1 MLLDRC
7 LREVPGTCSTD
18 TDDCALTCTQV
29 ANAVGSKG
37 SEDLG
42 KLRASDQLLK
52 ARKEGKV
59 AVGYET
65 CLIGIEKYASLTCS
79 RARYEEGPLDFLPT
93 YKYDPMS
100 DTYDTSKKAR
110 VPAWTDRILYRA
122 REPGSLEL
130 LRLFLRLLAFFS
142 TYTFGTPWHWAFSD
156 LDSSSDFSATIHV
169 MMSRALTIVRYAST
183 CRVKIDAPLPP

>member
-130 LRLFLRLLAFFS
+130 LRLFLRLLDFLFHCTPLARL
-142 TYTFGTPWHWAFSD
+142 GTG
-156 LDSSSDFSATIHV
+156 LSAT
-169 MMSRALTIVRYAST
+169 LTPHLIFQ
-183 CRVKIDAPLPP
+183 LQFM